1 MEQTCFVIVSD
12 TLNAWVFIYIYFL
25 IVKESF
31 FLFEGISDKNKPQS
45 DSINSKGVD
54 FQPKNFYYYTK
65 TLLNISIGS
74 LMYIQT
80 NNHAF
85 RILMN

>member
-1 MEQTCFVIVSD
+1 MEQTCYVIVSNA
-12 TLNAWVFIYIYFL
+12 LNAWVFIYIYFL

-45 DSINSKGVD
+45 IYSKGVD

-85 RILMN
+85 RIRMN

>member
-1 MEQTCFVIVSD
+1 MEQTCYVIVSNA
-12 TLNAWVFIYIYFL
+12 LNAWVFIYIYFL

-31 FLFEGISDKNKPQS
+31 FLFEGISDKNKPQ
-45 DSINSKGVD
+45 SINSKGVD

-85 RILMN
+85 RIRMN